1 MQNWKLANPY
11 KHLHCAKNMQ
21 IWNFTEQRTSS
32 HWSSF
37 LVWFQIPTFPQAPPF
52 NIQFAYWTWNSY
64 KTNPFLRHKTIRCL
78 DIKSKRCEHN
88 VDHLLECSFFVQL
101 RWLENDGEELIS
113 HNWAWFFSLTEGCL
127 YFCVF
132 KLRFIIWWN
141 IQMMSRFDE
150 RKGKWGDWSAF

>member
-1 MQNWKLANPY
+1 MQNWKIANPY

-101 RWLENDGEELIS
+101 RWLENDGDELIS
-113 HNWAWFFSLTEGCL
+113 HNFLPHWGTRMFDTSLKTSYPVWFVPSWKALHYMQGLAWNLEDIS
-127 YFCVF
+127 
-132 KLRFIIWWN
+132 K
-141 IQMMSRFDE
+141 
-150 RKGKWGDWSAF
+150 